1 MTTYLYTK
9 LNQYFERDAD
19 INKVI
24 RYIKNGTFPS
34 DVDTKI
40 KENKFKR
47 KFKNFKVIDNKL
59 VYEPKNLT
67 VIPKRSTNKTLKDE
81 YKENFGSGIINFYK
95 TIRSKYLNIKRED
108 VEEFIK
114 KQVNNQLIGD
124 FKHRTNKPIVS
135 MYPNQVWCLD
145 CIDVEKYGTRNRN
158 NNFILNVIDV
168 FSRKFWL
175 EPMKK
180 QTSLLT
186 KNALMRIINRAGVS
200 PKYLISDNGTEFHK
214 EFEKYCDTN
223 NIKQRFNRAYA
234 PQANGIVE
242 RANKEVRKLMKHIF
256 IQHGNNVWINDIDT
270 IEDNHNNTYT
280 SAIKNIP
287 NKIWTN
293 TNEPAANII
302 INTPEQQQQ
311 HDAKN
316 EILKNVKRKI
326 KEFKENEFEVGDSVR
341 LRMDEIFKNVKQAV
355 KKGETKKLI
364 VTYAPSIFKI
374 IKKIVPKRGLLERS
388 RYILEANNGKPLL
401 TKTGGKPR
409 QVYANVLLKVN
420 EKDYADISNADA
432 LKINGLQPNENDATT

>member
-47 KFKNFKVIDNKL
+47 KFKSFKVIDNKL
-59 VYEPKNLT
+59 IYEPKNLT

-81 YKENFGSGIINFYK
+81 YKENFGSGIVNFYK

-186 KNALMRIINRAGVS
+186 KNC
-200 PKYLISDNGTEFHK
+200 FH
-214 EFEKYCDTN
+214 
-223 NIKQRFNRAYA
+223 
-234 PQANGIVE
+234 
-242 RANKEVRKLMKHIF
+242 
-256 IQHGNNVWINDIDT
+256 
-270 IEDNHNNTYT
+270 
-280 SAIKNIP
+280 
-287 NKIWTN
+287 
-293 TNEPAANII
+293 
-302 INTPEQQQQ
+302 
-311 HDAKN
+311 
-316 EILKNVKRKI
+316 
-326 KEFKENEFEVGDSVR
+326 EN
-341 LRMDEIFKNVKQAV
+341 
-355 KKGETKKLI
+355 
-364 VTYAPSIFKI
+364 Y
-374 IKKIVPKRGLLERS
+374 
-388 RYILEANNGKPLL
+388 
-401 TKTGGKPR
+401 
-409 QVYANVLLKVN
+409 
-420 EKDYADISNADA
+420 
-432 LKINGLQPNENDATT
+432 